1 MIKPQVCS
9 RCGSENIWRAFSH
22 KEGDDKYAMMV
33 TCKSC
38 GYTWLEHYET
48 RLVSIELVHF
58 DRKEPDKDV
67 Q

>member
-9 RCGSENIWRAFSH
+9 RCGSENIWRGFSR

-48 RLVSIELVHF
+48 TLVSIELVHF
-58 DRKEPDKDV
+58 NRKEADKNV